1 MEIVFGVSVLFVI
14 FFLVIVLGLQIQ
26 ITGIGRRLDELADR
40 FEEAQQDVKQAH

>member
-40 FEEAQQDVKQAH
+40 FEKAQQDMK